1 MTEAVEVPKD
11 RLYQTNSKKQ
21 QNKRPPRISRNE
33 EDALKNTNQ
42 NPATES
48 KEGAVKAVE
57 AEEGAEEDEDWD
69 E

>member
-1 MTEAVEVPKD
+1 MPKD

-21 QNKRPPRISRNE
+21 QSKRPPRISRNE
-33 EDALKNTNQ
+33 EDTLKNTNP
-42 NPATES
+42 NTSA
-48 KEGAVKAVE
+48 EGTVKNVE